1 MTNRGRRL
9 VAWILGFGLL
19 ATAAV
24 AGAGLFLDASTDD
37 AAADDEAPEVPVPM
51 IEPPSGTADAVPT
64 ERISVAASSFLVPDG
79 EITYDPGNTVDGDPS
94 TAWNSDTN
102 GADVRGQTLTFR
114 FTEPVGLTAIRLVN
128 GYAKNPDIFAA
139 NHRIR
144 ELEVRTDGGVQ
155 RVSLL
160 DTSEEQEIT
169 FDFGTT
175 SKVELEVIEIY
186 EGAGFDDP
194 ELTSDLALSE
204 IDFVAIQRQS

>member
-1 MTNRGRRL
+1 MTSRGRRL
-9 VAWILGFGLL
+9 VAWILGLGLL

-24 AGAGLFLDASTDD
+24 AATGLFLDASNDG
-37 AAADDEAPEVPVPM
+37 AAADDDTTDVSIPPIEAPAGAADPVPR
-51 IEPPSGTADAVPT
+51 
-64 ERISVAASSFLVPDG
+64 ERISVTASSFLGPDG
-79 EITYDPGNTVDGDPS
+79 DITYGPGNTVDDDLL
-94 TAWNSDTN
+94 TAWNSATD

-128 GYAKNPDIFAA
+128 GYAKDPDIFAA

-175 SKVELEVIEIY
+175 SKVQLEVMEIY
-186 EGAGFDDP
+186 EGSGFDNP
-194 ELTSDLALSE
+194 ELTSDLALTE
-204 IDFVAIQRQS
+204 IDFVAVQRQS